1 MTIHY
6 NRLVASESKER
17 PVTVVTG
24 LDIRR
29 AENVHVLKIGCDIF
43 PRSGT
48 LRGKKVRKGKNDQG
62 KRTGSRSST
71 RCLFSGSVG
80 MRRENPETGSGEEA

>member
-29 AENVHVLKIGCDIF
+29 AENVHVLKIGGDIF
-43 PRSGT
+43 RRSGNSP
-48 LRGKKVRKGKNDQG
+48 GKED
-62 KRTGSRSST
+62 
-71 RCLFSGSVG
+71 
-80 MRRENPETGSGEEA
+80 PEGEG